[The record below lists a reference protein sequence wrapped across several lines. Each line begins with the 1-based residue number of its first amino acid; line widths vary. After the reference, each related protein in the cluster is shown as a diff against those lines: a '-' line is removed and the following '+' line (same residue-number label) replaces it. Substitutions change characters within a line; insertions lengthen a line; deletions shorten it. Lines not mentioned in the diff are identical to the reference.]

1 MDTQI
6 ISVTSKGQIALPIK
20 MRRKLTIN
28 AGDKL
33 IAYTYDNSIILKP
46 IKMPKLE
53 ELKGKLQEAENWA
66 KQVGYTEEDINRII
80 KEIRSSK

>member
-33 IAYTYDNSIILKP
+33 IAYTYDNAIILKP